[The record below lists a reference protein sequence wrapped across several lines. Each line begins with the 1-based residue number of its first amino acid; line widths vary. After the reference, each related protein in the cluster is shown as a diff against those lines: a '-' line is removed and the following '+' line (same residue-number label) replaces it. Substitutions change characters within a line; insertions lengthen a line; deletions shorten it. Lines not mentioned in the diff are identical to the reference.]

1 MPGLWVRASPRAIY
15 FFYLSSLNGNA
26 SHQPSLPFNLQDF
39 WGEKKAMGVS
49 QKKNNFWQLWDSN
62 PRPFGLVPKTSA
74 LDHSAKLPVEATG
87 LCKQTAVVLLN
98 VRQPQGTSNRC
109 TTIKKM
115 QNIFAPY
122 EVWTHDPQ
130 FTRLVLY
137 HWAKG
142 ASYKIVATFS
152 TLLFFCHHPCAS
164 SRQPTENISNQ
175 GLVNFFRYL
184 NRKSFGYNCA
194 SRITSRSKLAAF
206 SFVSQVGRVV

>member
-1 MPGLWVRASPRAIY
+1 MH
-15 FFYLSSLNGNA
+15 NN
-26 SHQPSLPFNLQDF
+26 
-39 WGEKKAMGVS
+39 KK
-49 QKKNNFWQLWDSN
+49 D
-62 PRPFGLVPKTSA
+62 
-74 LDHSAKLPVEATG
+74 AKL
-87 LCKQTAVVLLN
+87 
-98 VRQPQGTSNRC
+98 
-109 TTIKKM
+109 
-115 QNIFAPY
+115 FAPY

-175 GLVNFFRYL
+175 GLVNLFRYL

-194 SRITSRSKLAAF
+194 SRIIPHALKLLQFSSTVRLAEWSKAWDLSSHNRKIAWVRTPHLTKQFCRFIFSTSNSGRKPRYTDIRHVWDWNCSKRQN
-206 SFVSQVGRVV
+206 SNKTHIVWQGD